1 MPILTSAQVA
11 ILNVVSSFNGQHGP
25 NSIEAKLTALPGI
38 PESEWI
44 PIRDQLDALEDLG
57 LIRPE
62 VTETGLSRYQMTDRG
77 RKLVGGGG

>member
-38 PESEWI
+38 PESESI

-62 VTETGLSRYQMTDRG
+62 VTETGMSRYQMTDRG
-77 RKLVGGGG
+77 LKLVGDGG

>member
-1 MPILTSAQVA
+1 MPSLTSAQVA

-25 NSIEAKLTALPGI
+25 NGIEAKLTALPGI

-62 VTETGLSRYQMTDRG
+62 VTETGMSRYQMTDRG
-77 RKLVGGGG
+77 RKLVGDGG